1 MSNLGLCLLVQFC
14 LTFGVAGLLWPEK
27 IKPYFEVMMFPYG
40 ATYRALRANSIAS
53 VALSLLLF
61 ARLLAGSR

>member
-14 LTFGVAGLLWPEK
+14 LAFGIAGLLWPEK

-53 VALSLLLF
+53 VALSVLLF
-61 ARLLAGSR
+61 ARLLAESR

>member
-1 MSNLGLCLLVQFC
+1 MCLLVQFC
-14 LTFGVAGLLWPEK
+14 LAFGVDGLLWPEK

-40 ATYRALRANSIAS
+40 ATYRALRANSIAA
-53 VALSLLLF
+53 VALSALLF